1 MRYIFAFLLMAAC
14 LNTGHLVAQQRD
26 TLFRAIEHMD
36 SMLFNAFNS
45 CDTIAAKQFF
55 TKDLEFYHD
64 KGGLTDYEE
73 NMRSIR
79 IRCEQDFV
87 VRRELVRETMEVF
100 PIKSYGA
107 IQIGSHKFF
116 VKNKGEKERLDGT
129 FRFVHVW
136 RKEDGTW
143 KIARVVSFDH

>member
-1 MRYIFAFLLMAAC
+1 MRYIFSFLLMAAC
-14 LNTGHLVAQQRD
+14 LNTGHLAAQQRD

-87 VRRELVRETMEVF
+87 VRRELVRESMEVF

-136 RKEDGTW
+136 RKEHGTW